1 MYDIRLANE
10 EDLPEILGCLNSLS
24 DTTYD
29 NFSKIIEAHQ
39 VSQNYSYIFVA
50 THYGKIVGT
59 AKMLVEDKLSHGGSI
74 AIHIEDVAT
83 RHDYKGKG
91 VGTELMA
98 YLVSFAKTLS
108 PYKIILRCKP
118 HLIPFYEKFGFGKT
132 DNIEMRLDF

>member
-1 MYDIRLANE
+1 MYYIRLANK

-29 NFSKIIEAHQ
+29 NFDKVAEAYDI
-39 VSQNYSYIFVA
+39 SQNYSYIFVA
-50 THYGKIVGT
+50 MHCNSIVGT
-59 AKMLVEDKLSHGGSI
+59 AKLVVEDKLSHGGSVVV
-74 AIHIEDVAT
+74 HIEDVAT